1 MGLSVSGCGCGVTMT
16 RANDPDRSCLLV
28 VDIQPDFL
36 PGGALAVREGDEIL
50 EGIRDL
56 LESDRFAVRVATQ
69 DWHPPDHL
77 SFASN
82 HRGHKTMDVIDLY
95 GHEQILWPDHCVQG
109 TPGAELLEG
118 MPWTRVMAIVR
129 KGTDRRVDSY
139 SAFRNN
145 WDPDG
150 KRPRTGLAGYLRER
164 SVEDVWICGLAR
176 DFCVKWSAEDAA
188 DDGFRVH
195 VLWDLSRPV
204 DPASDDKTRADLEA
218 VGVEILDSSA
228 IAR

>member
-1 MGLSVSGCGCGVTMT
+1 M
-16 RANDPDRSCLLV
+16 ASCLIV
-28 VDIQPDFL
+28 VDVQPDFL
-36 PGGALAVREGDEIL
+36 PGGALPVEGGDTIL
-50 EGIRDL
+50 EGIHAL
-56 LESDRFAVRVATQ
+56 LESDRFPIRVATQ
-69 DWHPPDHL
+69 DWHPRDHL
-77 SFASN
+77 SFASSHEGRN
-82 HRGHKTMDVIDLY
+82 PMDVVDLY

-118 MPWTRVMAIVR
+118 LPWHRVAAIVR

-164 SVEDVWICGLAR
+164 GVEDVWLCGLAR
-176 DFCVKWSAEDAA
+176 DFCVKWSAEDAD

-195 VLWDLSRPV
+195 VFWDLTRPV
-204 DPASDDKTRADLEA
+204 DPASDQAVEA
-218 VGVEILDSSA
+218 GLRELGVEIVASDE
-228 IAR
+228 IA